1 MAMMRA
7 IQVHQ
12 TGGPEVMRCE
22 EIPVPEPGAGQA
34 RVKIEAAGLNFI
46 DIYHRI
52 GQYPLPLPF
61 TPGMEGAGVVDAVG
75 AGVTEVQ
82 PGDRVAYSME
92 RGAYAEYALIPA
104 WKLVKLPDA
113 VSAPVAAA
121 VMLQGLTAH
130 YLSASTYP
138 LQPGET
144 ALVHAAAGGVG
155 LLLVQMAKRRGARVI
170 GTVSSQEKADLAR
183 QAGADAVI
191 LYTRQDFEEETRR
204 LTDGKGVEVVYD
216 SVGLTTFD
224 KSLKCLKPRGY
235 LVLYG
240 ASSGPVQPFELQRL
254 NAGGS
259 LFITRPSLGHYI
271 LDRAELQGR
280 CDAVFGWIAAGELD
294 VRIDQTFALPDAPV
308 AHRYMEARQTKGKVL
323 LLP

>member
-1 MAMMRA
+1 MATMKA
-7 IQVHQ
+7 IRIHQ
-12 TGGPEVMRCE
+12 TGGPEVMRYE
-22 EIPVPEPGAGQA
+22 DIPVPEPGAGQA
-34 RVKIEAAGLNFI
+34 RVRIEAAGLNYI

-75 AGVTEVQ
+75 AGVTDVQ
-82 PGDRVAYSME
+82 PGDRVAYAME
-92 RGAYAEYALIPA
+92 RGAYAEAAILPVQ
-104 WKLVKLPDA
+104 KLVRLPDA
-113 VSAPVAAA
+113 VSFQQAAA
-121 VMLQGLTAH
+121 VMLQGLTAQ
-130 YLSASTYP
+130 YLSATTYP
-138 LQPGET
+138 LQPGHT

-170 GTVSSQEKADLAR
+170 GTVSTHEKAELVK
-183 QAGADAVI
+183 QAGAEAVI
-191 LYTRQDFEEETRR
+191 LYTEQDFEAETRR
-204 LTDGKGVEVVYD
+204 LTDGKGVDVVYD

-235 LVLYG
+235 MVLYG
-240 ASSGPVQPFELQRL
+240 AASGPVPPFDLQRL

-259 LFITRPSLGHYI
+259 LFVTRPSLGHYI
-271 LDRAELQGR
+271 SDRTELQER
-280 CDAVFGWIAAGELD
+280 CDSVFGWIAAGELD
-294 VRIDQTFALPDAPV
+294 VRIDQTFPLADAPD

>member
-1 MAMMRA
+1 MAMMKA

-12 TGGPEVMRCE
+12 TGGAEVMWYE

-75 AGVTEVQ
+75 ADVTEVQ
-82 PGDRVAYSME
+82 PGDRVAYTME
-92 RGAYAEYALIPA
+92 RGAYAEYALLPA
-104 WKLVKLPDA
+104 WKLVRLPDA
-113 VSAPVAAA
+113 VSAPAAAA

-138 LQPGET
+138 LKPGDT

-170 GTVSSQEKADLAR
+170 GTVSTEEKAELAR

-204 LTDGKGVEVVYD
+204 FTDGKGVEVVYD

-271 LDRAELQGR
+271 LDRAELQRR
-280 CDAVFGWIAAGELD
+280 CDEVFGWIAAGELN
-294 VRIDQTFALPDAPV
+294 VRIDRTFALADAPV

>member
-1 MAMMRA
+1 MATMKA

-12 TGGPEVMRCE
+12 TGGPEVMRYE
-22 EIPVPEPGAGQA
+22 DIPVPEPGAGQA
-34 RVKIEAAGLNFI
+34 RVRIEAAGLNYI

-61 TPGMEGAGVVDAVG
+61 TPGMEGAGVVDTVG
-75 AGVTEVQ
+75 VGVTDVH
-82 PGDRVAYSME
+82 PGDRVAYTME
-92 RGAYAEYALIPA
+92 RGAYAEYAILPA

-113 VSAPVAAA
+113 VSFQQAAA

-130 YLSASTYP
+130 YLSVSTYP
-138 LQPGET
+138 LQPGHT

-170 GTVSSQEKADLAR
+170 GTVSTQEKAELVK

-191 LYTRQDFEEETRR
+191 LYTEQDFEAETRQ
-204 LTDGKGVEVVYD
+204 LTDGKGVDVVYD
-216 SVGLTTFD
+216 SVGLTTFE

-235 LVLYG
+235 MVLYG
-240 ASSGPVQPFELQRL
+240 ASSGPVPPFDLQRL

-259 LFITRPSLGHYI
+259 LFVTRPTLGHYI
-271 LDRAELQGR
+271 ADRAELQGR

-294 VRIDQTFALPDAPV
+294 VRIDHTFALTDAPD